1 MKIFSIL
8 YLIPILTFLSCEE
21 PECQSCELIPDEI
34 AEISPVEIKKDE
46 FQTILDSFN
55 VEGSILLFDPKS
67 DVYYSNDFNWANEQ
81 RIPASTFKIPNSI
94 IALELGIVEDE
105 NSMFEWDGKDRMM
118 DRWEIDMTFEEALKL
133 SCVPCYQDIAR
144 KVGVERMDSMLQVLE
159 FGDMHVTDSTLDIF
173 WLVDGSVINQFEQ
186 ISFLNQLVNREL
198 MVKNR
203 SMKIVQK
210 MLLLE
215 ENNGARLYGKTG
227 WALGDDYS
235 NGWFVGFVEKEGSFY
250 YFATN
255 VSPNSNCSEDEFPSA
270 RTNATMKVLEMMD
283 WYTPSLK

>member
-67 DVYYSNDFNWANEQ
+67 DVYYSNDFNWANEE

-105 NSMFEWDGKDRMM
+105 NSM
-118 DRWEIDMTFEEALKL
+118 
-133 SCVPCYQDIAR
+133 
-144 KVGVERMDSMLQVLE
+144 
-159 FGDMHVTDSTLDIF
+159 
-173 WLVDGSVINQFEQ
+173 WL
-186 ISFLNQLVNREL
+186 
-198 MVKNR
+198 
-203 SMKIVQK
+203 
-210 MLLLE
+210 
-215 ENNGARLYGKTG
+215 
-227 WALGDDYS
+227 
-235 NGWFVGFVEKEGSFY
+235 
-250 YFATN
+250 
-255 VSPNSNCSEDEFPSA
+255 
-270 RTNATMKVLEMMD
+270 
-283 WYTPSLK
+283 